1 MELNVNGFAVHAY
14 TGGRHPASSAPWVVF
29 IHGAAH
35 DHSVWNLQ
43 SRYLAH
49 HGRNVLALDL
59 PGHGRS
65 AGQPLDSIGALAD
78 WLLAALDAAGIAS
91 AALVGHSMG
100 SLVTLEAAAR
110 APARITRLALIGT
123 AVPMPVSE
131 TLLATSR
138 EAPEAAFRMV
148 NQWSHA
154 PASLIGGHPVPGMW
168 MTGTNLALMR
178 RSRPGALYTDL
189 SNCNAYQD
197 GLAAAAKVRCPTLVV
212 IGKRDLM
219 TPARSTADLLK
230 ALPDV
235 RTTVIDGA
243 GHAMMSEQP
252 AAVLAALRDFV

>member
-1 MELNVNGFAVHAY
+1 MEFIVNGHHVYAY
-14 TGGRHPASSAPWVVF
+14 TGGRQPASGAPWVVF

-49 HGRNVLALDL
+49 HGRNVLAVDL

-65 AGQPLDSIGALAD
+65 AGAPLESIEALAD
-78 WLLAALDAAGIAS
+78 WLLAALDAAGIES
-91 AALVGHSMG
+91 AALAGHSMG
-100 SLVTLEAAAR
+100 SLIALEAAAR
-110 APARITRLALIGT
+110 AAARITHLALVGT
-123 AVPMPVSE
+123 AAPMPVSE
-131 TLLATSR
+131 NLLATSR
-138 EAPEAAFRMV
+138 DKPEAAYAMV

-168 MTGTNLALMR
+168 MTGANRALMR
-178 RSRPGALYTDL
+178 RSRPGAMHTDL

-197 GLAAAAKVRCPTLVV
+197 GLLAAAKVRCPALIV

-219 TPARSTADLLK
+219 TPARATADLLK
-230 ALPDV
+230 TLPDV
-235 RTTVIDGA
+235 RTAVIDGA

-252 AAVLAALRDFV
+252 AAVLAALRDFL